1 MKSCRAYE
9 FYDSSNNLFERM
21 RQFSDN
27 KTIENILI
35 KVPLNVSLKR
45 NFYIV
50 SLHIVVHAF
59 MQNKS
64 M

>member
-1 MKSCRAYE
+1 MKSCKAYE

-35 KVPLNVSLKR
+35 KFHNVSLKR

-59 MQNKS
+59 MQNFNVK
-64 M
+64 